1 MNKATGI
8 FLEPDQSGHT
18 LLTQYRKLLAGQS
31 EALAKAFY
39 DYLLSHEPTAQVF
52 VGFTESRLQRLA
64 AAQAEHAR
72 LLLTSAF
79 DETWNERVRALG
91 RTHQAH
97 GITISWI
104 AGAYLIYQRHWEHL
118 MHIAVPERDREPLR
132 NYLYQ
137 LLMYDLM
144 LQLDGYQCGVQE
156 TAQERSELFAAML
169 RSLTDVPGDTGAEAF
184 LCAMCRELI
193 RDNKSL
199 GWSWFAILSADHEPL
214 RPQCEHGIEIHPVI
228 ADTSD
233 DPCWQALRSK
243 QAVIFSLDDPRCP
256 DWLLPLRE
264 KLAEIA
270 IMPFGI
276 QDQNAIGVVGSR
288 DQGYFQRVGIDQ
300 FSAFAHMGD
309 LVMALQQQSRRD
321 PLTGLPN
328 RMALDERIE
337 AALERA
343 QRNQKLLAILM
354 CDLDGFKPVND
365 TYGHAAGDQLL
376 VTFARRMLALLR
388 GTDTIIRMGGDE
400 FVFLLG
406 DLERWTDLEVIIER
420 IRQAVELPYLLGGV
434 EVQVGTSMGVTLYPL
449 DDGKPRDLL
458 HHADLALYE
467 AKAHKV
473 TRTDPYILYDPS
485 VVQDT
490 NSALRVAL
498 RERFHRLLED
508 HVVVLYQ
515 PILDVK
521 KGVIHE
527 VEALARLQEGDQLRA
542 TGEFLPYL
550 TASDRRLL
558 SQKVLE
564 QACRQ
569 WRQWK
574 NEGHDLIIGVNFE
587 PRDLLDAGI
596 IPLIESM
603 LEQNQMPAD
612 HLMLEVLEGG
622 EFLDAVSAKK
632 QLLRFKEMGLKIA
645 LDDMGSAYASL
656 LRLKDYPFDV
666 IKLDQVFSLG
676 LETRPR
682 DLHFLLSMLDMAK
695 GLGVDMIVEGVE
707 SPNVLAA
714 VQTLGVSHVQGYSI
728 AKPLPAALLS
738 TFLMLG
744 PYGRGHRGHLFA
756 IYAQFLLLARA
767 MRTVLSY
774 MPQTV
779 NVEALCNP
787 ALCPLH
793 DMLNSDERINALR
806 EQLQHLL
813 AQMANG
819 QVDPE
824 GGLVE
829 YDRLVAS
836 ILGQLEQS
844 MVVLKS
850 TDGLQ
855 EEL

>member
-1 MNKATGI
+1 MNNPKGI
-8 FLEPDQSGHT
+8 FLETDQTGHA
-18 LLTQYRKLLAGQS
+18 LLVQYCKLFVGQS
-31 EALAKAFY
+31 ESLAKAFY
-39 DYLLSHEPTAQVF
+39 DHLLSQRPTAQAF
-52 VGFTESRLQRLA
+52 EGFTESRLQHLA
-64 AAQAEHAR
+64 EAQAEHAR
-72 LLLTSAF
+72 LLLTSDF

-91 RTHQAH
+91 RVHQAH
-97 GITISWI
+97 GISISWI
-104 AGAYLIYQRHWEHL
+104 AGAYLIYQRHWEQL
-118 MHIAVPERDREPLR
+118 MHMAVPECHRESLR
-132 NYLYQ
+132 NYLQQ
-137 LLMYDLM
+137 LLIYDLM
-144 LQLDGYQCGVQE
+144 LQLDGYECGVQE
-156 TAQERSELFAAML
+156 VSHERSELFAAML
-169 RSLTDVPGDTGAEAF
+169 RSLTDVPGDMGAERF

-199 GWSWFAILSADHEPL
+199 SWSWFAIVTEEHEPL
-214 RPQCEHGIEIHPVI
+214 HPQCEHGIEIHPTI
-228 ADTSD
+228 AETLD
-233 DPCWQALRSK
+233 DPCWQALHSK
-243 QAVIFSLDDPRCP
+243 NPVIFSLDNAECP
-256 DWLLPLRE
+256 NWLLPLRGE
-264 KLAEIA
+264 LAEIA
-270 IMPFGI
+270 IIPFGI
-276 QDQNAIGVVGSR
+276 ENQNAIGVVGSK
-288 DQGYFQRVGIDQ
+288 DSGYFVRIGINH

-309 LVMALQQQSRRD
+309 LVMTLQQQSRRD

-328 RMALDERIE
+328 RMALDEQIE

-365 TYGHAAGDQLL
+365 TYGHAAGDEVL

-388 GTDTIIRMGGDE
+388 GTDTVVRMGGDE

-458 HHADLALYE
+458 HHADLALFE

-485 VVQDT
+485 VVQDN

-498 RERFHRLLED
+498 REQFHRLLEN

-574 NEGHDLIIGVNFE
+574 NEGHDLVIGVNFE
-587 PRDLLDAGI
+587 PQHLLDAGI
-596 IPLIESM
+596 IPWIHSI
-603 LEQNQMPAD
+603 LEHNQMPAD
-612 HLMLEVLEGG
+612 HLMIEVLEGG

-632 QLLRFKEMGLKIA
+632 QLLRFKEVGLKIA

-695 GLGVDMIVEGVE
+695 GLGVGMIVEGVE
-707 SPNVLAA
+707 SPDVLAA

-767 MRTVLSY
+767 IRSVLFY

-779 NVEALCNP
+779 NVESLCNP

-793 DMLNSDERINALR
+793 EMLNPDAKIKSLR
-806 EQLQHLL
+806 EQLMQVL
-813 AQMANG
+813 AHMAKG
-819 QVDPE
+819 QIDQE
-824 GGLVE
+824 GGLLE
-829 YDRLVAS
+829 YDRIVAE
-836 ILGQLEQS
+836 ILDRLEQS
-844 MVVLKS
+844 MVV
-850 TDGLQ
+850 Q
-855 EEL
+855 NEQ